1 MIHQYKLGGYNIVLD
16 VCSGGLHVVDD
27 LSYDIIAGL
36 NEIYEHQEKLDCA
49 SARARGAAETA
60 DGGVEDG
67 MIDIETLSEKVLL
80 DMEEKYKG
88 TEMGDPKEIR
98 ACYEQIMALKEQGKL
113 FTKDTYEPMAGDLK
127 ARTSGV
133 VKALCLHIAHTCNL
147 NCSYCFA
154 SQGKYHGDRAVMSFE
169 VGKRALD
176 FLIENSGSRH
186 NLEVDF
192 FGGEPLMNFQVVKD
206 LVAYARSIEKEKGK
220 NFRFT
225 LTTNGVL
232 IDDDVI
238 EFANRECSNVVLSLD
253 GRKEIH
259 DRFRVDYA
267 GNGSWEKIVPKFQK
281 LVEARGG
288 KNYYMRGTFTHAN
301 PDFLEEIKVML
312 DLGFNELSM
321 EPVVCAEDD
330 PSRLTEE
337 DLPIVLDQ
345 YEKLA
350 ELMIER
356 DREGKPFT
364 FYHYMID
371 LKGGPCIYKRISGC
385 GSGTEYMAVTPWG
398 DLYPC
403 HQFVGEEKFLLGN
416 IFDGVKNTAI
426 QDDFA
431 ACNVYARE
439 ECRGCWARLYCSGGC
454 AANAYHA
461 TGSVRGVYKYGCELF
476 KKRIECALMVAIHR
490 EFADN

>member
-1 MIHQYKLGGYNIVLD
+1 MIHQYKLGGKNIVID
-16 VCSGGLHVVDD
+16 VCSGSVHAVDD
-27 LSYDIIAGL
+27 VAFDIISMFE
-36 NEIYEHQEKLDCA
+36 NTDKSTVIK
-49 SARARGAAETA
+49 
-60 DGGVEDG
+60 
-67 MIDIETLSEKVLL
+67 TLT
-80 DMEEKYKG
+80 EKYSNTDG
-88 TEMGDPKEIR
+88 ITESDIIE
-98 ACYEQIMALKEQGKL
+98 CYEQVEFLKEKGKL
-113 FTKDTYEPMAGDLK
+113 FTPDTFEPMADKLK
-127 ARTSGV
+127 KKTSGV
-133 VKALCLHIAHTCNL
+133 IKALCLHIAHTCNL

-154 SQGKYHGDRAVMSFE
+154 SQGKYHGERAVMSFE

-176 FLIENSGSRH
+176 FLVENSGSRR

-192 FGGEPLMNFQVVKD
+192 FGGEPLMNFDVVKQ
-206 LVAYARSIEKEKGK
+206 LVAYARSIEKEKDK

-238 EFANRECSNVVLSLD
+238 DFANKEMSNVVLSLD

-259 DRFRVDYA
+259 DRFRVDYL

-281 LVEARGG
+281 LVKARGG

-301 PDFLEEIKVML
+301 PDFLEDIKVML

-321 EPVVCAEDD
+321 EPVVCASGD
-330 PSRLTEE
+330 PSELNVKDIE
-337 DLPIVLDQ
+337 IVKEQ

-350 ELMIER
+350 ELMLEK
-356 DREGKPFT
+356 DEQSKPFT

-371 LKGGPCIYKRISGC
+371 LTGGPCIYKRISGC

-403 HQFVGEEKFLLGN
+403 HQFVGDDKFKLGD
-416 IFDGVKNTAI
+416 IFNGVNNLDI
-426 QDDFA
+426 QNEFLS
-431 ACNVYARE
+431 CNVYARK
-439 ECRGCWARLYCSGGC
+439 ECKDCWAKLYCSGGC

-461 TGSVRGVYKYGCELF
+461 TGSIKGIYKNGCELF
-476 KKRIECALMVAIHR
+476 KKRMECAIMVAVTR
-490 EFADN
+490 ALNGKK

>member
-1 MIHQYKLGGYNIVLD
+1 MIHQYKLLGYNIVLD
-16 VCSGGLHVVDD
+16 ICSGSVHVVDD
-27 LSYDIIAGL
+27 VAFDIIAL
-36 NEIYEHQEKLDCA
+36 FEKESREEVLSKIGEKY
-49 SARARGAAETA
+49 SADPDVTKE
-60 DGGVEDG
+60 
-67 MIDIETLSEKVLL
+67 DIEECYSQI
-80 DMEEKYKG
+80 EE
-88 TEMGDPKEIR
+88 
-98 ACYEQIMALKEQGKL
+98 LKNAGKL
-113 FTKDTYEPMAGDLK
+113 FKKDEFEPMAGELK

-154 SQGKYHGDRAVMSFE
+154 SQGKYHGERALMSFE

-176 FLIENSGSRH
+176 FLVENSGTRR

-192 FGGEPLMNFQVVKD
+192 FGGEPLMNFDVVKK
-206 LVAYARSIEKEKGK
+206 LVEYARSIEKEKGK

-238 EFANRECSNVVLSLD
+238 EFSNREMSNVVLSLD
-253 GRKEIH
+253 GRKEVH
-259 DRFRVDYA
+259 DRYRVDYA
-267 GNGSWEKIVPKFQK
+267 GNGSFDKIVPKFQK
-281 LVEARGG
+281 FVEARGG

-301 PDFLEEIKVML
+301 PDFLEDIKTML
-312 DLGFNELSM
+312 DLGFSELSM
-321 EPVVCAEDD
+321 GPVVAAEGD
-330 PSRLTEE
+330 PAALTESDREIVMKQYE
-337 DLPIVLDQ
+337 DLA
-345 YEKLA
+345 KLM
-350 ELMIER
+350 LKR
-356 DREGKPFT
+356 DKEGKPFT

-403 HQFVGEEKFLLGN
+403 HQFVGDEKFKLGDIWN
-416 IFDGVKNTAI
+416 GVQNKEI
-426 QDDFA
+426 QNEFA

-439 ECRGCWARLYCSGGC
+439 ECRDCWAKLYCSGGC

-461 TGSVRGVYKYGCELF
+461 TGSVRGVYKAGCELF
-476 KKRIECALMVAIHR
+476 KKRMECAIAVAVSR
-490 EFADN
+490 EIGDGE

>member
-16 VCSGGLHVVDD
+16 ITSGAVHVVDD
-27 LSYDIIAGL
+27 VAYDIIAL
-36 NEIYEHQEKLDCA
+36 FEEKSKDEIL
-49 SARARGAAETA
+49 
-60 DGGVEDG
+60 
-67 MIDIETLSEKVLL
+67 TLIN
-80 DMEEKYKG
+80 EKYKD
-88 TEMGDPKEIR
+88 TEDVSSQDIEE
-98 ACYEQIMALKEQGKL
+98 CYEQILELKESGQL
-113 FTKDTYEPMAGDLK
+113 FSPDTFEGMAGTLK
-127 ARTSGV
+127 EKTAGV
-133 VKALCLHIAHTCNL
+133 IKALCLHIAHTCNL

-154 SQGKYHGDRAVMSFE
+154 SQGKYHGERAVMSLE

-176 FLIENSGSRH
+176 FLIENSGTRR

-192 FGGEPLMNFQVVKD
+192 FGGEPLMNFDVVKE
-206 LVAYARSIEKEKGK
+206 LVRYAREIEKKHNK

-238 EFANRECSNVVLSLD
+238 DFANKEMSNVVLSLD

-267 GNGSWEKIVPKFQK
+267 GNGSFDKIVPKFQR
-281 LVEARGG
+281 LVESRGG

-301 PDFLEEIKVML
+301 PDFLEDIKVML
-312 DLGFNELSM
+312 DLGFKELSM
-321 EPVVCAEDD
+321 EPVVCAPGDAAELTDEDI
-330 PSRLTEE
+330 E
-337 DLPIVLDQ
+337 IVMEQ
-345 YEKLA
+345 YEALA
-350 ELMIER
+350 ELMLKKH
-356 DREGKPFT
+356 REGDGFT

-403 HQFVGEEKFLLGN
+403 HQFVGDDKYRLGSIYEGVTNEKAQKEFL
-416 IFDGVKNTAI
+416 D
-426 QDDFA
+426 
-431 ACNVYARE
+431 CNVYAKKD
-439 ECRGCWARLYCSGGC
+439 CRDCWAKLYCSGGC

-461 TGSVRGVYKYGCELF
+461 TGSVTGIYKKGCELF
-476 KKRIECALMVAIHR
+476 KKRMECAIMLAVAK
-490 EFADN
+490 EFES